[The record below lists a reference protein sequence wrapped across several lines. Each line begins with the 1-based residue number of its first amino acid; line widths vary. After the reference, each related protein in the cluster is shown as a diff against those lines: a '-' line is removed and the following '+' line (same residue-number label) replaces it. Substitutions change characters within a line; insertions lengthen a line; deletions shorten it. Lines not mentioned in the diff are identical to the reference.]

1 MLSSEFLDDLAIVEL
16 GYVSIHF
23 WIAEFWVYI
32 IEYKFIPLG
41 TCKLGVAQSWI

>member
-16 GYVSIHF
+16 GYVSIDF

-32 IEYKFIPLG
+32 IEIVIPLG